1 MDNDV
6 TSYNGR
12 YSIILSQLF
21 IPIYIQ
27 GGIKAVIWT
36 DVFQFTVLFG
46 SLVVI
51 LGMGI
56 VQAGGFSYMWKF
68 NLDRGHL
75 DFIE

>member
-1 MDNDV
+1 M
-6 TSYNGR
+6 TSQVIMVDIPTFCLNC
-12 YSIILSQLF
+12 SFLS
-21 IPIYIQ
+21 IQ

-56 VQAGGFSYMWKF
+56 VQAGGFSYMWQF